1 MPLHAPIPV
10 FRIFDSR
17 LAKSFYLDWL
27 GFTLDWEH
35 QFDGNGPRYLQ
46 VSRDAAILHLSEHY
60 GDCTPGAK
68 AIINLDDVEAYHRE
82 LHSRPNPNMRPGIEL
97 EPWGAKVMEVIDPFG
112 NRICFSQSVRKS
124 E

>member
-1 MPLHAPIPV
+1 MKLQPPIPV
-10 FRIFDSR
+10 FRIFDDR

-27 GFTLDWEH
+27 GFQLDWEH
-35 QFDGNGPRYLQ
+35 QFEGNGPRYLQ
-46 VSRDAAILHLSEHY
+46 VSRDAVILHLSEHY

-97 EPWGAKVMEVIDPFG
+97 EPWGSKVMEVIDPFG
-112 NRICFSQSVRKS
+112 NRICFSQSLQKGD
-124 E
+124 